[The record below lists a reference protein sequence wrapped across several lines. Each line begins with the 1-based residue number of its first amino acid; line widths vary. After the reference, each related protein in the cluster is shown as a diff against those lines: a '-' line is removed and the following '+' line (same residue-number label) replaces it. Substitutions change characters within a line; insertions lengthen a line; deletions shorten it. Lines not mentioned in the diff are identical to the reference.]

1 VTCRLASVAL
11 VVGAALADAA
21 GSHALAYYALVAAV
35 PAAAVAALSACG
47 DVLDGTS
54 VAPLDRRLAVLS
66 SFAAPLVLL
75 AAASR
80 APLVE
85 GAPPPALGIA
95 AVVACLALFAVQALL
110 AASTVRARAPRTT
123 LRPKSYPLRTAVSP
137 PPSPR
142 PRSAAGRGRT
152 SRP

>member
-35 PAAAVAALSACG
+35 PVAAVAALSAFG
-47 DVLDGTS
+47 DVLDGT
-54 VAPLDRRLAVLS
+54 VAGPVERRLAVLS
-66 SFAAPLVLL
+66 GLAAPLVLL
-75 AAASR
+75 AAAAR

-85 GAPPPALGIA
+85 GAPPPALAIG
-95 AVVACLALFAVQALL
+95 AVVSCLALFAIQALL
-110 AASTVRARAPRTT
+110 AASTAHVRPV
-123 LRPKSYPLRTAVSP
+123 LRTAVSP

-142 PRSAAGRGRT
+142 PRSTAGRGRT